1 MPQPE
6 PLKLE
11 LTTGDRTSALWGKLL
26 DYHKKKLEMLRV
38 RNDKAMPED
47 QRNKLLGQIA
57 ETKAF
62 LALDEKPFV

>member
-11 LTTGDRTSALWGKLL
+11 LTPGDRTSALWAKLM
-26 DYHKKKLEMLRV
+26 DYHRKKLETLRM
-38 RNDKAMPED
+38 RNDKSMPED

-62 LALDEKPFV
+62 LALDDKPFV

>member
-11 LTTGDRTSALWGKLL
+11 LTPGDRASALWGKLME
-26 DYHKKKLEMLRV
+26 YQRKKLDQLRV

-62 LALDEKPFV
+62 LALDDKPFV